1 MKDILNGLFL
11 PLAGTVIGAACV
23 FLMRDVFSAALE
35 RVLEGAAAGVMT
47 AASIWSLL
55 DPAVE
60 QSRGMGR
67 LAFIPAAAG
76 FTAGMVF
83 MVVLDRLIP
92 PVRGNEQGGSLM
104 IFAVTLHN
112 IPEGMAV
119 GAVYAGLLY
128 GTEGVT
134 AAGAL
139 ALSFGIAVQNLPE
152 GAIISMPLRAQ
163 GKTKGRAFAAGA
175 LSGAV
180 EPIAGAITLAAAGL
194 IVPALPYLLSFA
206 AGAMIYVVC
215 EELIPETSGAW
226 TGMMSFA
233 AGFVLMMSLD
243 VALSG

>member
-23 FLMRDVFSAALE
+23 FLMRNVFSAALE

-67 LAFIPAAAG
+67 LAFVPAAAG

-83 MVVLDRLIP
+83 MVVLDKLIP
-92 PVRGNEQGGSLM
+92 PVRGDEQGGSLM

-152 GAIISMPLRAQ
+152 GAIISMPLRAR